1 MICKKC
7 KQEIPDNAVIC
18 RNCGEIIEENMEKK
32 VKEKEQEIQAM
43 EEKEQNDISIED
55 LLNEPLP
62 TEFKV
67 SEPVRYR
74 DSKQYQER
82 KQQVR
87 KTIIMTAGMLAATIA
102 VGIGTVFL
110 VRNVVLKPD
119 PSNQTVKVNQGG
131 NVVTPGEAAVKNDT
145 EKETETNKESE
156 TKKETEKKQVGS
168 VSIQASAKQK
178 GETEKVSPVT
188 VRKTEKETEGTVSS
202 VKVQKT
208 GKETEK
214 TVAPVKISKTEKET
228 ENIPPVTIK
237 KETEAP
243 ETEAPETNPPE
254 TNPPETNPPET
265 NPPETNPPET
275 NPPETN
281 PPETNPPETNPPET
295 NPPETNPPETDP
307 PETEPVDDGY
317 EDGWGEEE
325 EPIYNGGGY
334 ILPNSS
340 SELLTRDS
348 LVGLNGGDLL
358 LARNEIFARHGR
370 MFDDEWLQSYFDSQP
385 WYQPI
390 YSPSE
395 FSYDLLSS
403 IEMANINTI
412 LAYEAEIG
420 A

>member
-7 KQEIPDNAVIC
+7 KQEIPDDAVVC
-18 RNCGEIIEENMEKK
+18 RYCGEIIEDKMEKK
-32 VKEKEQEIQAM
+32 VREKEQEIQAM
-43 EEKEQNDISIED
+43 EEDEQSDASIED
-55 LLNEPLP
+55 LLREPLP
-62 TEFKV
+62 TDFKV
-67 SEPVRYR
+67 TEPVRYR
-74 DSKQYQER
+74 ESQQYQER
-82 KQQVR
+82 KKQVR

-102 VGIGTVFL
+102 VGVGTVFL
-110 VRNVVLKPD
+110 VRKVGLKPD
-119 PSNQTVKVNQGG
+119 DPNQGVTVDPG
-131 NVVTPGEAAVKNDT
+131 AIAGHNNTPGDAAVKN
-145 EKETETNKESE
+145 ETEKESE
-156 TKKETEKKQVGS
+156 TDTKETEKKKIGS

-178 GETEKVSPVT
+178 GESEGVTPVT
-188 VRKTEKETEGTVSS
+188 VRKTEKETEGKTST
-202 VKVQKT
+202 VKVHKT
-208 GKETEK
+208 EEESEK
-214 TVAPVKISKTEKET
+214 TVSPVEVHKTEKES

-237 KETEAP
+237 KEN

-295 NPPETNPPETDP
+295 NPPETNPPETNPPETNP
-307 PETEPVDDGY
+307 PETEAPDDGY
-317 EDGWGEEE
+317 QDGWGEEE
-325 EPIYNGGGY
+325 GPIYNGGGY

-348 LVGLNGGDLL
+348 LVGLNAGDLL

-395 FSYDLLSS
+395 FSYDLLSA
-403 IEMANINTI
+403 IEIENINTI
-412 LAYEAEIG
+412 LAYEAELG

>member
-7 KQEIPDNAVIC
+7 KQEIPDDAVVC
-18 RNCGEIIEENMEKK
+18 RYCGEIIEENMEKN
-32 VKEKEQEIQAM
+32 VREKEQEIQAM
-43 EEKEQNDISIED
+43 EEDEQSDASIED
-55 LLNEPLP
+55 LLREPLP
-62 TEFKV
+62 TDFKV
-67 SEPVRYR
+67 TEPVRYR
-74 DSKQYQER
+74 ESQQYQER
-82 KQQVR
+82 KKQVR

-102 VGIGTVFL
+102 VGVGTVFL
-110 VRNVVLKPD
+110 VRKVVLKPD
-119 PSNQTVKVNQGG
+119 ETNQVVKVDPGANAG
-131 NVVTPGEAAVKNDT
+131 NNNTPGDAAVKN
-145 EKETETNKESE
+145 ETEKESE
-156 TKKETEKKQVGS
+156 TDTKETEKKKIGS

-178 GETEKVSPVT
+178 GESEGVTPVT
-188 VRKTEKETEGTVSS
+188 VRKTEKETEGKTST
-202 VKVQKT
+202 VKVHKT
-208 GKETEK
+208 EEESEK
-214 TVAPVKISKTEKET
+214 TVSPVEVHKTEKES

-237 KETEAP
+237 KEN

-275 NPPETN
+275 EAP
-281 PPETNPPETNPPET
+281 
-295 NPPETNPPETDP
+295 
-307 PETEPVDDGY
+307 DDGY
-317 EDGWGEEE
+317 QDGWGEEE
-325 EPIYNGGGY
+325 GPIYNGGGY

-348 LVGLNGGDLL
+348 LVGLNAGDLL

-395 FSYDLLSS
+395 FSYDLLSA
-403 IEMANINTI
+403 IEIENINTI
-412 LAYEAEIG
+412 LAYEAELG

>member
-7 KQEIPDNAVIC
+7 KQEIPDDAVVC
-18 RNCGEIIEENMEKK
+18 RYCGEIIEENMEKK
-32 VKEKEQEIQAM
+32 VREKEQEIQAM
-43 EEKEQNDISIED
+43 EEDEQSDASIED
-55 LLNEPLP
+55 LLREPLP
-62 TEFKV
+62 TDFKV
-67 SEPVRYR
+67 TEPVRYR
-74 DSKQYQER
+74 ESQQYQER
-82 KQQVR
+82 KKQVR

-102 VGIGTVFL
+102 VGVGTVFL
-110 VRNVVLKPD
+110 VRKVVLKPD
-119 PSNQTVKVNQGG
+119 ETNQVVKVDPGANAG
-131 NVVTPGEAAVKNDT
+131 NNNTPGDAAVKN
-145 EKETETNKESE
+145 ETEKESE
-156 TKKETEKKQVGS
+156 TDTKETEKKKIGS

-178 GETEKVSPVT
+178 GESEGVTPVT
-188 VRKTEKETEGTVSS
+188 VRKTEKETEGKTST
-202 VKVQKT
+202 VKVHKT
-208 GKETEK
+208 EEESEK
-214 TVAPVKISKTEKET
+214 TVSPVEVHKTEKES

-237 KETEAP
+237 KEN

-275 NPPETN
+275 EAP
-281 PPETNPPETNPPET
+281 
-295 NPPETNPPETDP
+295 
-307 PETEPVDDGY
+307 DDGY
-317 EDGWGEEE
+317 QDGWGEEE
-325 EPIYNGGGY
+325 GPIYNGGGY

-348 LVGLNGGDLL
+348 LVGLNAGDLL

-395 FSYDLLSS
+395 FSYDLLSA
-403 IEMANINTI
+403 IEIENINTI
-412 LAYEAEIG
+412 LAYEAELG

>member
-7 KQEIPDNAVIC
+7 KQEIPDDAVVC
-18 RNCGEIIEENMEKK
+18 RYCGEIIEENMEKK
-32 VKEKEQEIQAM
+32 VREKEQEIQAM
-43 EEKEQNDISIED
+43 EEDEQSDASIED
-55 LLNEPLP
+55 LLREPLP
-62 TEFKV
+62 TDFKV
-67 SEPVRYR
+67 TEPVRYR
-74 DSKQYQER
+74 ESQQYQER
-82 KQQVR
+82 KKQVR

-102 VGIGTVFL
+102 VGVGTVFL
-110 VRNVVLKPD
+110 VRKVVLKPD
-119 PSNQTVKVNQGG
+119 ETNQVVKVDPGANAG
-131 NVVTPGEAAVKNDT
+131 NNNTPGDAAVKN
-145 EKETETNKESE
+145 ETEKESE
-156 TKKETEKKQVGS
+156 TDTKETEKKKIGS

-178 GETEKVSPVT
+178 GESEGVTPVT
-188 VRKTEKETEGTVSS
+188 VRKTEKETEGKTST
-202 VKVQKT
+202 VKVHKT
-208 GKETEK
+208 EEESEK
-214 TVAPVKISKTEKET
+214 TVSPVEVHKTEKES

-237 KETEAP
+237 KEN

-281 PPETNPPETNPPET
+281 PPETNPPETEAP
-295 NPPETNPPETDP
+295 
-307 PETEPVDDGY
+307 DDGY
-317 EDGWGEEE
+317 QDGWGEEE
-325 EPIYNGGGY
+325 GPIYNGGGY

-348 LVGLNGGDLL
+348 LVGLNAGDLL

-395 FSYDLLSS
+395 FSYDLLSA
-403 IEMANINTI
+403 IEIENINTI
-412 LAYEAEIG
+412 LAYEAELG

>member
-7 KQEIPDNAVIC
+7 KQEIPDDAVVC
-18 RNCGEIIEENMEKK
+18 RYCGEIIEENMEKK
-32 VKEKEQEIQAM
+32 VREKEQEIQAM
-43 EEKEQNDISIED
+43 EEDEQSDASIED
-55 LLNEPLP
+55 LLREPLP
-62 TEFKV
+62 TDFKV
-67 SEPVRYR
+67 TEPVRYR
-74 DSKQYQER
+74 ESQQYQER
-82 KQQVR
+82 KKQVR

-102 VGIGTVFL
+102 VGVGTVFL
-110 VRNVVLKPD
+110 VRKVVLKPD
-119 PSNQTVKVNQGG
+119 ETNQVVKVDPGANAG
-131 NVVTPGEAAVKNDT
+131 NNNTPGDAAVKN
-145 EKETETNKESE
+145 ETEKESE
-156 TKKETEKKQVGS
+156 TDTKETEKKKIGS

-178 GETEKVSPVT
+178 GESEGVTPVT
-188 VRKTEKETEGTVSS
+188 VRKTEKETEGKTST
-202 VKVQKT
+202 VKVHKT
-208 GKETEK
+208 EEESEK
-214 TVAPVKISKTEKET
+214 TVSPVEVHKTEKES

-237 KETEAP
+237 KEN

-281 PPETNPPETNPPET
+281 PPETEAP
-295 NPPETNPPETDP
+295 
-307 PETEPVDDGY
+307 DDGY
-317 EDGWGEEE
+317 QDGWGEEE
-325 EPIYNGGGY
+325 GPIYNGGGY

-348 LVGLNGGDLL
+348 LVGLNAGDLL

-395 FSYDLLSS
+395 FSYDLLSA
-403 IEMANINTI
+403 IEIENINTI
-412 LAYEAEIG
+412 LAYEAELG

>member
-7 KQEIPDNAVIC
+7 KQEIPDDAVVC
-18 RNCGEIIEENMEKK
+18 RYCGEIIEENMEKK
-32 VKEKEQEIQAM
+32 VREKEQEIQAM
-43 EEKEQNDISIED
+43 EEDEQSDASIED
-55 LLNEPLP
+55 LLREPLP
-62 TEFKV
+62 TDFKV
-67 SEPVRYR
+67 TEPVRYR
-74 DSKQYQER
+74 ESQQYQER
-82 KQQVR
+82 KKQVR

-102 VGIGTVFL
+102 VGVGTVFL
-110 VRNVVLKPD
+110 VRKVVLKPD
-119 PSNQTVKVNQGG
+119 ETNQVVKVDPGANAG
-131 NVVTPGEAAVKNDT
+131 NNNTPGDAAVKN
-145 EKETETNKESE
+145 ETEKESE
-156 TKKETEKKQVGS
+156 TDTKETEKKKIGS

-178 GETEKVSPVT
+178 GESEGVTPVT
-188 VRKTEKETEGTVSS
+188 VRKTEKETEGKTST
-202 VKVQKT
+202 VKVHKT
-208 GKETEK
+208 EEESEK
-214 TVAPVKISKTEKET
+214 TVSPVEVHKTEKES

-237 KETEAP
+237 KEN

-275 NPPETN
+275 NPPETEA
-281 PPETNPPETNPPET
+281 P
-295 NPPETNPPETDP
+295 
-307 PETEPVDDGY
+307 DDGY
-317 EDGWGEEE
+317 QDGWGEEE
-325 EPIYNGGGY
+325 GPIYNGGGY

-348 LVGLNGGDLL
+348 LVGLNAGDLL

-395 FSYDLLSS
+395 FSYDLLSA
-403 IEMANINTI
+403 IEIENINTI
-412 LAYEAEIG
+412 LAYEAELG